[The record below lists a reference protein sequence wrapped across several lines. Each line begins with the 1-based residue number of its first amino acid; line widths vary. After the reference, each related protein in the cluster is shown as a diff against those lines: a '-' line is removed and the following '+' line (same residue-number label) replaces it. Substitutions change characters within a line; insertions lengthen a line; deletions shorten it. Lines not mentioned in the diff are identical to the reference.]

1 MFAGMVETGL
11 SKGVVPIWKPQVH
24 HQQPEI
30 VGKTPCD
37 KKPVEKNQK
46 CGEKNNEGV
55 KNHKCRTTNHGG
67 DRKRPQRHHESRK

>member
-46 CGEKNNEGV
+46 CGKKNNEGV
-55 KNHKCRTTNHGG
+55 KNHKSRTTNHGG